1 MSIVLVNDLR
11 EQTERALWEVG
22 NVLDC
27 LNDALWDA
35 IYCDA
40 PAWQH
45 AYHMLHS
52 LDRWYINPADYQP
65 AMPFREGLADLDQP
79 PIAGERLSRADLKA
93 YEGRIAE
100 KLRAYLDGLTD
111 DALSQCPPQCDRT
124 RLSLIV
130 AQMRHLH
137 SHLGMLMG
145 FIIRDTGRWPT
156 VLGAMLP
163 FPTERYDRY
172 C

>member
-1 MSIVLVNDLR
+1 MSGLVSDLR

-35 IYCDA
+35 VYCGA

-52 LDRWYINPADYQP
+52 LDRWYINPCEYRPSMD
-65 AMPFREGLADLDQP
+65 FREELSNLDQP
-79 PIAGERLSRADLKA
+79 PLPDERLSRADLKA
-93 YEGRIAE
+93 YEARIAQ
-100 KLRAYLDGLTD
+100 KLRAYLDSLTD
-111 DALSQCPPQCDRT
+111 VMLSQCPAQCDRT
-124 RLSLIV
+124 RLSLII

-137 SHLGMLMG
+137 SHMGMLMG
-145 FIIRDTGRWPT
+145 FIIRDTGQWPT
-156 VLGAMLP
+156 VLGATRP
-163 FPTERYDRY
+163 FPAGSYDRY

>member
-1 MSIVLVNDLR
+1 MERLVCDLR

-22 NVLDC
+22 NVIDC

-35 IYCDA
+35 VYCGA
-40 PAWQH
+40 PAWKH

-52 LDRWYINPADYQP
+52 LDRWYINPYEYAEP
-65 AMPFREGLADLDQP
+65 SFHVGGLDDLDRDTP
-79 PIAGERLSRADLKA
+79 PEQRLTHAALRAYLAAIAD
-93 YEGRIAE
+93 

-111 DALSQCPPQCDRT
+111 AALAECPAGCERT

-137 SHLGMLMG
+137 SHMGMLMG
-145 FIIRDTGRWPT
+145 FIIRDTGKWPA
-156 VLGAMLP
+156 VLGATRP
-163 FPTERYDRY
+163 FPTGAYDRY
-172 C
+172 F